1 MSTVKYL
8 LAIRK
13 LIALVNKSEAAENK
27 FYCNFAQ
34 PQNFKPHFT
43 VFSMSLAKIKN
54 EIPHENYGNERKDHT
69 ITFIFRSIPKQW
81 PLTVTLFA
89 KTK

>member
-43 VFSMSLAKIKN
+43 VFSTSLWQK
-54 EIPHENYGNERKDHT
+54 
-69 ITFIFRSIPKQW
+69 
-81 PLTVTLFA
+81 
-89 KTK
+89 